1 MRRCTHCTQPLAPDL
16 RIDAAFCSAACRR
29 ARWRRRTRTAHAL
42 AQPHKC
48 GACQQRIV
56 VVSKRRTPAT
66 ARPPVASVPTA
77 SARPRRRARRTSA
90 ISASGWHR
98 QTAPRGSPTSAQRR
112 CGRSQPRKQ
121 PPSSCPTNGSAR
133 CPPSAAT
140 ASASSSTAS
149 LVVLS
154 SMATNTARTSASGG
168 ATATTAGS
176 SPCCAALA
184 AIGRIRTPPAS
195 AARWTYYRTATRL
208 VTATV
213 DAEAGEVG
221 TIYQA
226 CGFEFVGVMRQGG
239 RAHVRVNGKSM
250 SERQAA
256 ASRARRALTPWRGS
270 ALTRARPPQGTL
282 FCIPG
287 PSRRAPAVA
296 RCDHT
301 SDRAVSEAGCGSV
314 TRRLSRNQ

>member
-1 MRRCTHCTQPLAPDL
+1 MRRCSHCTQPLAPDL

-56 VVSKRRTPAT
+56 VVSKRRDTRYCSPACRQR
-66 ARPPVASVPTA
+66 AYRQRKAAVPRKEHQRNIRERLA
-77 SARPRRRARRTSA
+77 SADRATRVA
-90 ISASGWHR
+90 DIG
-98 QTAPRGSPTSAQRR
+98 TAQVR
-112 CGRSQPRKQ
+112 RSQPRKQ
-121 PPSSCPTNGSAR
+121 PPSSCPTNGSAG

-195 AARWTYYRTATRL
+195 SSAARWTYYRTATRL

-213 DAEAGEVG
+213 DAEGGEVG

-270 ALTRARPPQGTL
+270 ALTRPDRRKGRYFAFL
-282 FCIPG
+282 G
-287 PSRRAPAVA
+287 PRAERQRLRAAIRHLIAPYPK
-296 RCDHT
+296 
-301 SDRAVSEAGCGSV
+301 RAVDP
-314 TRRLSRNQ
+314 